1 MSTAAA
7 EGDQELAT
15 RLAVEA
21 GELLVR
27 TRADLFAQGLN
38 HWSVKD
44 AGDDAAQSFLMN
56 ELRALRPDDAVLSE
70 EGREDPRRFSG
81 GRVWIIDPLDGTREF
96 AERDRVDWAVHIALW
111 HDDHFVAGAVSL
123 PALGQVFAMDPAP

>member
-7 EGDQELAT
+7 EGDQALAT

-56 ELRALRPDDAVLSE
+56 ELRALRPDDAVLSLS
-70 EGREDPRRFSG
+70 REVLHTSM
-81 GRVWIIDPLDGTREF
+81 VVQAHLKT
-96 AERDRVDWAVHIALW
+96 A
-111 HDDHFVAGAVSL
+111 
-123 PALGQVFAMDPAP
+123 